1 MLILSSNGLTSEAIR
16 SELRLHTAGL
26 RSAAL
31 VVTADDVYKEKNY
44 HVPGAMD
51 DLQAMGL
58 SATVVDIDHTPAR
71 ELEQYDLVEFIGG
84 NPFYLLNSIRRHHA
98 GPVLERVARE
108 KILVGWSAAA
118 FVFGP
123 TLSLVHRY
131 SPEMNTPGLTDLSAV
146 GLTTVQ
152 VLPHYSRF
160 QRKFAHFEEICAE
173 YEQVTGVSVVR
184 LNDGD
189 AVFIDGEHTT
199 LVRHDPAGTT

>member
-98 GPVLERVARE
+98 GPVLERVAR
-108 KILVGWSAAA
+108 KKSWWGGAPRLSCSGLPCRWSIAI
-118 FVFGP
+118 P
-123 TLSLVHRY
+123 
-131 SPEMNTPGLTDLSAV
+131 
-146 GLTTVQ
+146 
-152 VLPHYSRF
+152 
-160 QRKFAHFEEICAE
+160 RK
-173 YEQVTGVSVVR
+173 
-184 LNDGD
+184 
-189 AVFIDGEHTT
+189 
-199 LVRHDPAGTT
+199 